1 MNLLLDSGELFQA
14 IKQNR
19 NARQRKP
26 RKHWIRPGRTSS
38 WWDNFSNNVVVDEE
52 WHENFRM
59 SKENFK
65 HLCQQL
71 APFLQKQVTNMRKPV
86 DVEKQKAVTL
96 SYLSDEG
103 RYRKVANAF
112 GIAKS
117 TVSLIVRR
125 VCKVISIVLG
135 PKYIKLPTTEDAVR
149 EAVDKFNEKHGFPQC
164 IGAIDGTHVF
174 IEQPIEN
181 PTDYL
186 NRKNRYSLNVQAVC
200 DYRYCFTDVVV
211 KWPGS
216 VHDSRIF
223 YNSKVNEML
232 KVSVIPSMPKTIIAD
247 ARPVP
252 VCILGDPAYPLLP
265 YVMKEF
271 PGGGHTLQEQYFGF
285 RLSAARI
292 VIECAFGRL
301 KGRFGAL
308 KREMD
313 IKLTDLPYVIYAC
326 FVLHNY
332 CEINNEILQN
342 ERIERAIQYERESQP
357 PLIHARNQAC
367 EATSKE
373 IRNIFM
379 QYFD

>member
-1 MNLLLDSGELFQA
+1 
-14 IKQNR
+14 
-19 NARQRKP
+19 
-26 RKHWIRPGRTSS
+26 
-38 WWDNFSNNVVVDEE
+38 
-52 WHENFRM
+52 
-59 SKENFK
+59 
-65 HLCQQL
+65 
-71 APFLQKQVTNMRKPV
+71 
-86 DVEKQKAVTL
+86 
-96 SYLSDEG
+96 
-103 RYRKVANAF
+103 
-112 GIAKS
+112 
-117 TVSLIVRR
+117 
-125 VCKVISIVLG
+125 VISIVLG

-149 EAVDKFNEKHGFPQC
+149 EVVDKFNEKHGFQKC

-174 IEQPIEN
+174 IKQPIEN

-186 NRKNRYSLNVQAVC
+186 NRKNRSSLNIQAVC
-200 DYRYCFTDVVV
+200 DYRYCFTDVVE

-232 KVSVIPSMPKTIIAD
+232 KASVIPSMPKTIIAD

-285 RLSAARI
+285 CLSSARM

-301 KGRFGAL
+301 KGRFGAP

-313 IKLTDLPYVIYAC
+313 IKLTDLPYVIYAW

-357 PLIHARNQAC
+357 PQIHARNQAC